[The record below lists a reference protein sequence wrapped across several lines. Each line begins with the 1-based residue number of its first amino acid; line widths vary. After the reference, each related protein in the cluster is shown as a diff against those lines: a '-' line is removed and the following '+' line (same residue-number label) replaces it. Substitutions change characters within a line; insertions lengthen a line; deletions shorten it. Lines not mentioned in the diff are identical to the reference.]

1 MQHFSHHRRAWRES
15 AWRLPKK
22 TPATMPAS
30 EIRCKKYQPFF
41 EENAALPDRVGLGG
55 VCESEQSGVL
65 LSIQFGYTLSWPT
78 VFLVPVHI
86 EQRFVA

>member
-1 MQHFSHHRRAWRES
+1 MQHFSHHWHTWRAS

-30 EIRCKKYQPFF
+30 EISFKKYKPFF

-55 VCESEQSGVL
+55 VCKSEQSGFL

-86 EQRFVA
+86 DSHSGA

>member
-1 MQHFSHHRRAWRES
+1 MQHFSHHWQARRNS

-30 EIRCKKYQPFF
+30 EISFKKYKPFF
-41 EENAALPDRVGLGG
+41 EENAALPDRIGRSG
-55 VCESEQSGVL
+55 VCKSEQSGLL

-78 VFLVPVHI
+78 VFLVSVHI
-86 EQRFVA
+86 DSHLGA